1 MSDLRGTLQLGHS
14 ETYCHII
21 NFNIYWTYE
30 VLNNLQNGFEHGT
43 SVQNSFVISCALCM
57 PLGCFLCLNAQACS
71 PFFFYLL
78 RASLLFCGFT
88 HCIVFSLSSTLTF
101 LDAFTIFSI
110 TEEDYIALAKNYAV
124 VVKVNVI
131 KYLLLFLCR
140 FKQMIHNYMEHL
152 ERTKLHQL
160 TGGDQLESTTHSRI
174 R

>member
-1 MSDLRGTLQLGHS
+1 ML
-14 ETYCHII
+14 EC
-21 NFNIYWTYE
+21 
-30 VLNNLQNGFEHGT
+30 T
-43 SVQNSFVISCALCM
+43 SMFSI
-57 PLGCFLCLNAQACS
+57 
-71 PFFFYLL
+71 FFYLL
-78 RASLLFCGFT
+78 WASLLFCGFT